1 MSRSVS
7 FTPTKSDSPLEYP
20 STSPSVEWKPPTG
33 GSPTPSRRSTLVSPP
48 IGSHG
53 KVWGRYDNLMDIAR
67 RPIPPPPPK
76 RGERRT
82 MSQQGGRWSFYEPI
96 SEMYVISRV
105 SAQTP
110 GPGSYGERGTPDSVL
125 STRASPFGKT
135 AGGKFSLSRRRSHY
149 LEACRVAESVPG
161 PGQYDTDHLGV
172 TGKIV
177 SSLHQ
182 PSSNQF
188 RTAARTSQQILPDNY
203 FESFESMTISGGMPS
218 VRWLFQYMQHQ
229 ADIIA
234 MEQRLVMSKRV
245 PASKMHRLGNTKF
258 SRQRKEAIPPHVHKI
273 HRELSQ
279 WEEGQHTGS
288 T

>member
-1 MSRSVS
+1 MEASNRWQPNSLSAIDPRISSHRVRDVNLIPEP
-7 FTPTKSDSPLEYP
+7 FFLALRHTLLLL
-20 STSPSVEWKPPTG
+20 TSAII
-33 GSPTPSRRSTLVSPP
+33 R
-48 IGSHG
+48 SHG

-125 STRASPFGKT
+125 STRASPFGK
-135 AGGKFSLSRRRSHY
+135 
-149 LEACRVAESVPG
+149 VPG

-234 MEQRLVMSKRV
+234 MEQRLACQRV
-245 PASKMHRLGNTKF
+245 KC
-258 SRQRKEAIPPHVHKI
+258 
-273 HRELSQ
+273 
-279 WEEGQHTGS
+279 TGS
-288 T
+288 VDA